1 MSKHEVLL
9 RLACEQGQSPRAVDQ
24 TLNLTGAHPDLIDLP
39 GVSHKL
45 LQLFPVCNMGV
56 PISFQGYDEQVWRTV
71 CEWVISLASQPN
83 ISELLGGQFW
93 HGDVPPEKNPIHGKG
108 VTLFGFPYA
117 SLLNAPRDHE
127 NIHDYLR
134 LLAQLLVTS
143 QQVGT
148 DCLVSQRYA
157 VYRALNKLCGLAT
170 FSIPSGLAIWGS
182 AQEFVDSCRKFN
194 SKTSTSDSANHFGV
208 ISRFVRYCHGDS
220 PRDGGGSGGG
230 DRGNGNRDDQPDLVH
245 HITEDLRGFVL
256 GDPDDPDQLP
266 GHYNILVGQ
275 GDTADGELAPG
286 EISPPTEIWVL
297 DDDGCERP
305 YVADILGQQNVEAH
319 IVRSRQFLP
328 FAYNQF
334 TLMELRNL
342 LFGAS
347 DLFHACLEGKSYR
360 RDARIKLRMEAI
372 IALHVTLWLGQSIT
386 QVVQLSVTDDED
398 EEADGLA
405 LILGDCPQFSMV
417 VRRPDLAGDG
427 RWQASSGVRDPLLRI
442 LLPDLAG
449 SAQLI
454 KHLLSAF
461 PRCSNQLFTFETQQ
475 LDNEIRALLLEL
487 GNGDGR
493 YTRTK
498 LRSYV
503 FHQIVTDTQD
513 VAAASMLSGVEI
525 PSTQT
530 PRYYLQLD
538 ASYLRKIYTTSLA
551 RVLTQVYACAGLAY
565 QPADLSPERPQQGG
579 LGATHCL
586 LPQTIAD
593 NVSAMAAVLRKKV
606 DGRLS
611 DMLAWHNCYT
621 LFTLQMLMLVTGCRA
636 IRNPLMLLDEFDPVL
651 GMGALS
657 DKDGD
662 DRHMSRLVY
671 MPAMLRRQITNYLEH
686 CSVIS
691 RQLIGY
697 LPQDEVGNRW
707 SRGFF
712 LWTSPSGLRRA
723 EITPSK
729 IYEQMALLPGY
740 TTHRVNAYRKF
751 IRTTLAERGCPP
763 ESLAAYMGHW
773 LSGEEPQDVYSSFCP
788 AAYANVLDEWISPL
802 LRELGWSALSSQW
815 VNE

>member
-9 RLACEQGQSPRAVDQ
+9 RLACEQGQSSRTVDQ

-39 GVSHKL
+39 GVSHQL

-56 PISFQGYDEQVWRTV
+56 PISFDGYDEQVWRTV
-71 CEWVISLASQPN
+71 CEWMISLASQPN
-83 ISELLGGQFW
+83 ISELLGEQFW
-93 HGDVPPEKNPIHGKG
+93 HGNVLPEKNPIRGKG

-117 SLLNAPRDHE
+117 SLLNVPRDHE

-148 DCLVSQRYA
+148 DRLVSQRYA
-157 VYRALNKLCGLAT
+157 VYLALNKLCSRAT
-170 FSIPSGLAIWGS
+170 FSIPTELAIWGS

-208 ISRFVRYCHGDS
+208 ISRFVRYCAGDS
-220 PRDGGGSGGG
+220 PRDGGGSGRGG
-230 DRGNGNRDDQPDLVH
+230 RGNGNRDDQPDLVH
-245 HITEDLRGFVL
+245 HITEDPRGFVL

-266 GHYNILVGQ
+266 GHYNILVDQ
-275 GDTADGELAPG
+275 GDTAEGELAPG
-286 EISPPTEIWVL
+286 EISPSTEIWVL

-347 DLFHACLEGKSYR
+347 DLFHACLEGKSYKW
-360 RDARIKLRMEAI
+360 DARIKLRMEAI
-372 IALHVTLWLGQSIT
+372 IALHISLWLGQSIT
-386 QVVQLSVTDDED
+386 QIIQLSVVDDD
-398 EEADGLA
+398 ADDADGLA
-405 LILGDCPQFSMV
+405 LILGDFPQFSMV

-454 KHLLSAF
+454 KHLLGAF
-461 PRCSNQLFTFETQQ
+461 PRSSTQVFTCQAEQ
-475 LDNEIRALLLEL
+475 LDTEIRALLFEL

-503 FHQIVTDTQD
+503 FHQIVTDTSD
-513 VAAASMLSGVEI
+513 VAAASMLSGIEN
-525 PSTQT
+525 PSAQT

-538 ASYLRKIYTTSLA
+538 ANYLRKIYTTSIV
-551 RVLTQVYACAGLAY
+551 RVLTQVYACAGLSY
-565 QPADLSPERPQQGG
+565 EPAHLNPEYPQHGG

-593 NVSAMAAVLRKKV
+593 NVRAMAAVLRKKV

-621 LFTLQMLMLVTGCRA
+621 LFTVQMLMLVTGCRA

-651 GMGALS
+651 CMGALS

-671 MPAMLRRQITNYLEH
+671 MPAMLRRQITNYFEH
-686 CSVIS
+686 CSAIS

-697 LPQDEVGNRW
+697 LPQDEAPNRW
-707 SRGFF
+707 ARGFF

-723 EITPSK
+723 EITPSR
-729 IYEQMALLPGY
+729 IYEQMALVPGY
-740 TTHRVNAYRKF
+740 TTHRTNAYRKF
-751 IRTTLAERGCPP
+751 IRTLLAERGCPP

-773 LSGEEPQDVYSSFCP
+773 LRGEEPQDTYSSFSP
-788 AAYANVLDEWISPL
+788 AVYANVLDEWVTPL

-815 VNE
+815 VTE